1 MKPES
6 AKMTQNEILA
16 IYGITNLKSELN
28 NMKKIIFSIV
38 FLTLGWATS
47 KAQTFNLGVK
57 AGVNLSKLN
66 ADFASEENRLGYQ
79 IGAWARIG
87 GASLYVQPEA
97 YIGSKGNKFISI
109 QQDNGNEVSAEGK
122 VRFTTLDV
130 PVLVGTKFGA
140 KNLNF
145 RLMAGPVISFILD
158 ENSSFSSAYQQ
169 ATDFDNYKNQALGL
183 QAGAGVD
190 VGNISVDLRYEAGLS
205 NISKSEKYSQKPN
218 LFQLSLGFKIL

>member
-1 MKPES
+1 
-6 AKMTQNEILA
+6 
-16 IYGITNLKSELN
+16 
-28 NMKKIIFSIV
+28 MKKIIFSIV

-57 AGVNLSKLN
+57 AGVNLAKLN

-87 GASLYVQPEA
+87 GASFYVQPEA

-122 VRFTTLDV
+122 VKFTTLDV
-130 PVLVGTKFGA
+130 PVLFGTKFGA

-145 RLMAGPVISFILD
+145 RVMAGPVISFILD
-158 ENSSFSSAYQQ
+158 ENSTFSSAYQQ
-169 ATDFDNYKNQALGL
+169 ATDFSNYKNQALGA
-183 QAGAGVD
+183 QFGAGVD
-190 VGNISVDLRYEAGLS
+190 VGSISVDLRYEAGLS
-205 NISKSEKYSQKPN
+205 NISKSEKYTQKPN

>member
-1 MKPES
+1 
-6 AKMTQNEILA
+6 
-16 IYGITNLKSELN
+16 
-28 NMKKIIFSIV
+28 MKKIIFSIV

-57 AGVNLSKLN
+57 AGVNLAKLN

-87 GASLYVQPEA
+87 GASFYVQPEA

-122 VRFTTLDV
+122 VKFTTLDV
-130 PVLVGTKFGA
+130 PVLFGTKFGA

-158 ENSSFSSAYQQ
+158 ENSTFSSAYQQ
-169 ATDFDNYKNQALGL
+169 ATDFSNYKNQALGA
-183 QAGAGVD
+183 QFGAGVD
-190 VGNISVDLRYEAGLS
+190 VGSISVDLRYEAGLS

>member
-1 MKPES
+1 MKPET

-16 IYGITNLKSELN
+16 KNGITNLKNELN

>member
-1 MKPES
+1 
-6 AKMTQNEILA
+6 
-16 IYGITNLKSELN
+16 
-28 NMKKIIFSIV
+28 MKKIIFSIV
-38 FLTLGWATS
+38 FLTLGWAAA

-57 AGVNLSKLN
+57 AGVNLAKLN
-66 ADFASEENRLGYQ
+66 SDFASQENRLGYQ

-87 GASLYVQPEA
+87 GASFYVQPEA
-97 YIGSKGNKFISI
+97 YIGSKGNKFISFK
-109 QQDNGNEVSAEGK
+109 DNGTEVAAEGK
-122 VRFTTLDV
+122 VKFTTLDV
-130 PVLVGTKFGA
+130 PVLLGTKFGA

-158 ENSSFSSAYQQ
+158 ENSTFSSAYQQ
-169 ATDFDNYKNQALGL
+169 ATDFGNYKNQALGL

-190 VGNISVDLRYEAGLS
+190 VGSISVDLRYEAGLS

>member
-1 MKPES
+1 
-6 AKMTQNEILA
+6 
-16 IYGITNLKSELN
+16 
-28 NMKKIIFSIV
+28 MKKIIFSIV

-57 AGVNLSKLN
+57 AGVNLAKLN

-87 GASLYVQPEA
+87 GASFYVQPEA
-97 YIGSKGNKFISI
+97 YIGSKGNKFISF
-109 QQDNGNEVSAEGK
+109 QQDNGNEVAAEGK
-122 VRFTTLDV
+122 VKFTTLDV
-130 PVLVGTKFGA
+130 PVLFGTKFGA

-145 RLMAGPVISFILD
+145 RVMAGPVISFILD
-158 ENSSFSSAYQQ
+158 ENSTFSSAYQQ
-169 ATDFDNYKNQALGL
+169 ATDFSNYKNQALGA
-183 QAGAGVD
+183 QFGAGVD
-190 VGNISVDLRYEAGLS
+190 VGSISVDLRYEAGLS

>member
-1 MKPES
+1 
-6 AKMTQNEILA
+6 
-16 IYGITNLKSELN
+16 
-28 NMKKIIFSIV
+28 MKKIIFSIV

-57 AGVNLSKLN
+57 AGVNLAKLN
-66 ADFASEENRLGYQ
+66 SDFASEENRLGYQ

-87 GASLYVQPEA
+87 GASFYVQPEA

-122 VRFTTLDV
+122 VKFTTLDV
-130 PVLVGTKFGA
+130 PVLFGTKFGA

-145 RLMAGPVISFILD
+145 RVMAGPVISFILD
-158 ENSSFSSAYQQ
+158 ENSTFSSAYQQ
-169 ATDFDNYKNQALGL
+169 ATDFSNYKNQALGA
-183 QAGAGVD
+183 QFGAGVD
-190 VGNISVDLRYEAGLS
+190 VGSISVDLRYEAGLS

>member
-1 MKPES
+1 
-6 AKMTQNEILA
+6 
-16 IYGITNLKSELN
+16 
-28 NMKKIIFSIV
+28 MKKIIFSVV

-47 KAQTFNLGVK
+47 QAQSFNLGVK
-57 AGVNLSKLN
+57 AGVNLAKIN

-87 GASLYVQPEA
+87 NSIYLQPEA

-109 QQDNGNEVSAEGK
+109 TQDNGNEVSAEGK
-122 VRFTTLDV
+122 VKFTTLDI
-130 PVLVGTKFGA
+130 PLLLGTKFGS

-145 RLMAGPVISFILD
+145 RVMAGPVLSLVLD
-158 ENSSFSSAYQQ
+158 ENTSFSSAFNQ
-169 ATDFDNYKNQALGL
+169 ATDFDNYKNQAFGI

-190 VGNISVDLRYEAGLS
+190 VGSISVDLRYEAGVS
-205 NISKSEKYSQKPN
+205 NISKSEKYKQTPN

>member
-1 MKPES
+1 
-6 AKMTQNEILA
+6 
-16 IYGITNLKSELN
+16 
-28 NMKKIIFSIV
+28 MKKIIFSIV

-57 AGVNLSKLN
+57 AGVNLAKLN

-87 GASLYVQPEA
+87 GASFYVQPEA

-122 VRFTTLDV
+122 VKFTTLDI
-130 PVLVGTKFGA
+130 PVLLGTKFGA

-145 RLMAGPVISFILD
+145 RLMAGPVISFVLD

-169 ATDFDNYKNQALGL
+169 ATDFSNYKNQALGL

-190 VGNISVDLRYEAGLS
+190 VGSISVDLRYEAGLS
-205 NISKSEKYSQKPN
+205 NISKSEKYTQKPN
-218 LFQLSLGFKIL
+218 LFQLSLGFKIF

>member
-1 MKPES
+1 
-6 AKMTQNEILA
+6 
-16 IYGITNLKSELN
+16 
-28 NMKKIIFSIV
+28 MKKIIFSIV

-57 AGVNLSKLN
+57 AGVNLAKLN

-87 GASLYVQPEA
+87 GASLFVQPEA

-122 VRFTTLDV
+122 VKFTTLDI
-130 PVLVGTKFGA
+130 PVLLGTKFGA

-145 RLMAGPVISFILD
+145 RLMAGPVISFVLD

-183 QAGAGVD
+183 QAGAGID

>member
-1 MKPES
+1 M
-6 AKMTQNEILA
+6 AFAA
-16 IYGITNLKSELN
+16 IYGITELKKSKLN

-47 KAQTFNLGVK
+47 QAQTFNLGVK
-57 AGVNLSKLN
+57 AGVNLAKIN

-87 GASLYVQPEA
+87 GASFYVQPEA

-109 QQDNGNEVSAEGK
+109 QQNNGNEVAAEGK
-122 VRFTTLDV
+122 VKFTTLDV
-130 PVLVGTKFGA
+130 PVLLGTKFGA

-145 RLMAGPVISFILD
+145 RVMAGPVISFILD

-205 NISKSEKYSQKPN
+205 NISRSEKYSQKPN

>member
-1 MKPES
+1 
-6 AKMTQNEILA
+6 
-16 IYGITNLKSELN
+16 
-28 NMKKIIFSIV
+28 
-38 FLTLGWATS
+38 LGWATS

-57 AGVNLSKLN
+57 AGVNLAKLN
-66 ADFASEENRLGYQ
+66 SDFASEENRLGYQ

-87 GASLYVQPEA
+87 GASFYVQPEA
-97 YIGSKGNKFISI
+97 YIGSKGNKFISF

-122 VRFTTLDV
+122 VKFTTLDV
-130 PVLVGTKFGA
+130 PVLLGTKFGA

-158 ENSSFSSAYQQ
+158 ENSTFSSAYQQ

-190 VGNISVDLRYEAGLS
+190 VGSISVDLRYEAGLS

>member
-1 MKPES
+1 
-6 AKMTQNEILA
+6 
-16 IYGITNLKSELN
+16 
-28 NMKKIIFSIV
+28 MKKIIFSIV

-57 AGVNLSKLN
+57 AGVNLAKLN

-122 VRFTTLDV
+122 VKFTTLDI
-130 PVLVGTKFGA
+130 PVLLGTKFGA

-145 RLMAGPVISFILD
+145 RLMAGPVISFVLD

-169 ATDFDNYKNQALGL
+169 ATDFSNYKNQALGL

-190 VGNISVDLRYEAGLS
+190 VCSISVDLRYEAGLS
-205 NISKSEKYSQKPN
+205 NISKSEKYTQKPN